1 MALIY
6 DLRLGVDAF
15 VRQSTTN
22 TCKICTTVT
31 KHVRAY
37 FQEVLLIDHPLDQM
51 QAHKLFDDL
60 LWQIHALQEEYG
72 HFPNFSFISVYS
84 IKYKVERMDTTTNVV
99 FKPWTLDT
107 LIFMGPKLILTL
119 LSHLI
124 TDMMEDIKEKLEFS
138 PFSPEIWDESVPV
151 IEDFK
156 ESIPELIRITDSVEP
171 AWTAGVK
178 NISSFVLKVGIETS

>member
-1 MALIY
+1 
-6 DLRLGVDAF
+6 
-15 VRQSTTN
+15 
-22 TCKICTTVT
+22 
-31 KHVRAY
+31 
-37 FQEVLLIDHPLDQM
+37 M

-60 LWQIHALQEEYG
+60 LWQIYALQEEYG
-72 HFPNFSFISVYS
+72 FFPDFVFISVYN
-84 IKYKVERMDTTTNVV
+84 IKYSVERMDTTTKVV

-107 LIFMGPKLILTL
+107 LKFMGPKLILTL

-124 TDMMEDIKEKLEFS
+124 TDMMDDIKQKLEFS
-138 PFSPEIWDESVPV
+138 PFSIEIWDESIPV

-171 AWTAGVK
+171 AWTVGVK